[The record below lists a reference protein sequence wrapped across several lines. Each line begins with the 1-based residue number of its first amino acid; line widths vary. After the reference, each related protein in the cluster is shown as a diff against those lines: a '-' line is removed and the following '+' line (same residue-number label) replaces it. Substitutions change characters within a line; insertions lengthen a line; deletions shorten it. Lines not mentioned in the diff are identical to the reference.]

1 MDYFSLPVQCFL
13 TGAALIAAVS
23 MSRSIARTNR
33 RIELF
38 NADLS
43 ALKTSLPAASAPV
56 TDTLRVP
63 PTTDVK
69 VHQVGTAPH
78 NAVVN
83 LSSALDLELAINQLK
98 ASFDAVMTKLDRIET
113 LIDKLPC
120 KVPR

>member
-1 MDYFSLPVQCFL
+1 MDYFSLPLQCFL

-23 MSRSIARTNR
+23 MSRSIARTKR

-43 ALKTSLPAASAPV
+43 ALKTSLPAPSAPV
-56 TDTLRVP
+56 EDKLRIP
-63 PTTDVK
+63 HTTDVK

-83 LSSALDLELAINQLK
+83 VSTALDWQLAMNQLE

-113 LIDKLPC
+113 LVDKLPG